1 MAALATGLAGYHWV
15 MMKSPP
21 APARAP
27 PPSMPYHRAFTLFLL
42 LSEMHTHAQ
51 AVTQHDARCAPRPT
65 TEKQQQQQQII
76 Q

>member
-21 APARAP
+21 AP

>member
-21 APARAP
+21 APAP